1 MFSKGFLDVGFFVS
15 LFDWPRTRATLAM
28 MCANVTRVHV
38 VGWGEQVLSDA
49 SAALAMATVEGR
61 LMGSNSRFK
70 SLSGYG
76 DEELKQ
82 LTLLKLTAP
91 PDLKETF
98 E

>member
-1 MFSKGFLDVGFFVS
+1 M
-15 LFDWPRTRATLAM
+15 
-28 MCANVTRVHV
+28 
-38 VGWGEQVLSDA
+38 LSDA
-49 SAALAMATVEGR
+49 RAALAMATVEGR
-61 LMGSNSRFK
+61 LMESNSRFK

-91 PDLKETF
+91 PDLEETF